1 MKPQG
6 RPASAIVHL
15 MRYPHKNSRGVGI
28 VPAKI
33 AAVIIL
39 VLVLVLVFLLLIVLV
54 LVLILVPILL
64 RQSAIGGT
72 AAGTPERTALVSAKA
87 GMVTEHRTDAVEQK
101 PAADQ
106 ARCRRCGRAEKR
118 SARTKGRAHRR
129 CQTGTRRIRRRLR
142 GIFWLPSIGRSR

>member
-39 VLVLVLVFLLLIVLV
+39 VLVLVLVFLLLM
-54 LVLILVPILL
+54 ILVPVLR

-106 ARCRRCGRAEKR
+106 ARCR
-118 SARTKGRAHRR
+118 
-129 CQTGTRRIRRRLR
+129 
-142 GIFWLPSIGRSR
+142 